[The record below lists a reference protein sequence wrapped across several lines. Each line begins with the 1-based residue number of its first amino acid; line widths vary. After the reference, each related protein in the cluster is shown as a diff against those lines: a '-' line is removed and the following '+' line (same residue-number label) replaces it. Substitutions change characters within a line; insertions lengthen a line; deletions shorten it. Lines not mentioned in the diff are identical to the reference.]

1 MANSYLAKIFLLA
14 CTTTV
19 FVSMHA
25 CVIAADID
33 ALIKERGELVF
44 EDDFDRSEK
53 DDSKEQLGKEWV
65 TNSARRAAGVKQGD
79 LKDGGLLI
87 TMAMNADHGVSIR
100 HDAPFDDGVVRVRFK
115 MHDKKGIGFNFNDP
129 KCNAS
134 HAGHICHVGVK
145 PHVVDFRDGK
155 TGVFDLK
162 IREKR
167 LADATK
173 EEIAKLTKGKSAYHK
188 VKLETNKWYEMT
200 IVIQGDT
207 MSGYIDGKP
216 IGSLKST
223 GIDHEVKQNI
233 AFAVSGVAEVDDLRI
248 WKLK

>member
-1 MANSYLAKIFLLA
+1 MSPKG
-14 CTTTV
+14 TTT
-19 FVSMHA
+19 
-25 CVIAADID
+25 
-33 ALIKERGELVF
+33 
-44 EDDFDRSEK
+44 RSPP
-53 DDSKEQLGKEWV
+53 LGKRVGQRVGSTVGAELASRDFTPMFEKASHRKARPVRNGVGAPQAEAHLVAPAV
-65 TNSARRAAGVKQGD
+65 TAAVV
-79 LKDGGLLI
+79 
-87 TMAMNADHGVSIR
+87 MNADHGVSIR

-129 KCNAS
+129 KCKAS